1 MMVLAWRLLPRRYT
15 AVALLGARASPK
27 RTSRADCSINSP
39 EVQHPKQTSEVT
51 GMNGQSIRFG
61 VKVAIALIVVLTI
74 AGMLYYL
81 QHRNKIKDE
90 TDGDEHLTA
99 EAISTPV
106 KSENKIASEQVSDV
120 ESSST
125 DSASVVTQLEP
136 SVSEAVP
143 NDADLG
149 VSETKA
155 EISIKE
161 PKAAI
166 ARPDSTPV
174 TPNDPDESAARL
186 RREKNLEANARAW
199 RTTESASEPEPEAPR
214 EPELPEVSSKPNK
227 ATRQTGLPPD
237 ADQLSASTR
246 SYTVKQGDTLYAIAK
261 ETYGDGRYWRAI
273 YEANRDIIAESD
285 TLRATWKLELPP
297 TEDVVQGN

>member
-1 MMVLAWRLLPRRYT
+1 
-15 AVALLGARASPK
+15 
-27 RTSRADCSINSP
+27 
-39 EVQHPKQTSEVT
+39 
-51 GMNGQSIRFG
+51 MNGQSIRFG

-136 SVSEAVP
+136 SVSEAV
-143 NDADLG
+143 
-149 VSETKA
+149 
-155 EISIKE
+155 
-161 PKAAI
+161 
-166 ARPDSTPV
+166 
-174 TPNDPDESAARL
+174 PNDPDESAARL